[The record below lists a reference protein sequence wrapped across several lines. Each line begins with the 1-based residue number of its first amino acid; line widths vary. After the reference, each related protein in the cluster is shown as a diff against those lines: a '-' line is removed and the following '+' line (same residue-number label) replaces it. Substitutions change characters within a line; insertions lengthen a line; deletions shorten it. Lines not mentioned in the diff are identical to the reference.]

1 MAKGEIKWRRGDYIK
16 LGRAI
21 ANYNKKI
28 RNLEKQGKSLYL
40 PMEYNYIEER
50 DKIKTRKGYNQLI
63 NRLARATEENL
74 QTFEPLQ
81 SGDLISKY
89 EYGEIKR
96 EKANYQRQLTRQLKA
111 IDKSLYPYPTV
122 LEMDIERKLKELR
135 NWEYKRDDEFRDVV
149 GGIFYKTSSDI
160 EYKRALNYMN
170 NYKKTMEKYE
180 GFANY
185 DILKEKMDSITNPL
199 DFYKYVGTNELLQ
212 DLQYQS
218 DEQYTQERF
227 NEFVEMWGVDLEED
241 SEIIV
246 LEGQEDEQG
255 FRQIQVIDNNNFNE
269 EGEQRRQEYRQKRLN
284 NF

>member
-40 PMEYNYIEER
+40 PMEYNYIKER
-50 DKIKTRKGYNQLI
+50 DEIKTRKGYNQLI

-74 QTFEPLQ
+74 STFVILP
-81 SGDLISKY
+81 SGDLISQY
-89 EYGEIKR
+89 EYSEIKR

-122 LEMDIERKLKELR
+122 LEMDIERKLNELR
-135 NWEYKRDDEFRDVV
+135 SWEYKRGDEFKDVV
-149 GGIFYKTSSDI
+149 GGIFYKTSSDM

-170 NYKKTMEKYE
+170 NYKRTMEKYE

-199 DFYKYVGTNELLQ
+199 EFYKYVGTNELLQ

-227 NEFVEMWGVDLEED
+227 NDFVTMWGLDLED
-241 SEIIV
+241 DTEII
-246 LEGQEDEQG
+246 
-255 FRQIQVIDNNNFNE
+255 RIDNEEININNFNE
-269 EGEQRRQEYRQKRLN
+269 EGEQRRQEYRQKRRN

>member
-40 PMEYNYIEER
+40 PMEYNYIKER
-50 DKIKTRKGYNQLI
+50 DEIKTRKGYNQLI

-74 QTFEPLQ
+74 STFVILP
-81 SGDLISKY
+81 SGDLISQY
-89 EYGEIKR
+89 EYNEIKR

-122 LEMDIERKLKELR
+122 LEMDIERKLNELR
-135 NWEYKRDDEFRDVV
+135 SWEYKRGDEFKDVV
-149 GGIFYKTSSDI
+149 GGIFYKTSSDM

-170 NYKKTMEKYE
+170 NYKRTMEKYE

-199 DFYKYVGTNELLQ
+199 EFYKYVGTNELLQ

-227 NEFVEMWGVDLEED
+227 NDFVTMWGLDLED
-241 SEIIV
+241 DTEII
-246 LEGQEDEQG
+246 
-255 FRQIQVIDNNNFNE
+255 RIDNEEININNFNE
-269 EGEQRRQEYRQKRLN
+269 EGEQRRQEYRQKRRN

>member
-21 ANYNKKI
+21 SEYNKKI
-28 RNLEKQGKSLYL
+28 RRLENEGKSLYL

-50 DKIKTRKGYNQLI
+50 DKIRTRKGYNQLI

-74 QTFEPLQ
+74 STFEILG
-81 SGDLISKY
+81 SGDLISRY

-96 EKANYQRQLTRQLKA
+96 EKANYQRQLTRQLKS
-111 IDKSLYPYPTV
+111 IDKSLYPYKSIM
-122 LEMDIERKLKELR
+122 EMDIEGKLEDIRK
-135 NWEYKRDDEFRDVV
+135 WEYNRGDEFKDTV
-149 GGIFYKTSSDI
+149 GGIFYKTSSDAKYRQA
-160 EYKRALNYMN
+160 ENYMK
-170 NYKKTMEKYE
+170 NYKKVMEKYS

-185 DILKEKMDSITNPL
+185 DILKKKMDSITNPL

-227 NEFVEMWGVDLEED
+227 NDFVLMWGLELED
-241 SEIIV
+241 DAEILRIN
-246 LEGQEDEQG
+246 DEEVN
-255 FRQIQVIDNNNFNE
+255 INNFNE
-269 EGEQRRQEYRQKRLN
+269 EGEQNRREYRRRRFNKG
-284 NF
+284 

>member
-21 ANYNKKI
+21 SEYNKKI
-28 RNLEKQGKSLYL
+28 RRLENEGKSLYL

-50 DKIKTRKGYNQLI
+50 DKIRTRKGYNQLI

-74 QTFEPLQ
+74 STFEILG
-81 SGDLISKY
+81 SGDLISRY

-96 EKANYQRQLTRQLKA
+96 EKANYQRQLTRQLKS
-111 IDKSLYPYPTV
+111 IDKSLYPYKSIM
-122 LEMDIERKLKELR
+122 EMDIEGKLEDIRK
-135 NWEYKRDDEFRDVV
+135 WEYNRGDEFKDTVR
-149 GGIFYKTSSDI
+149 GIFYKTSSDAKYRQA
-160 EYKRALNYMN
+160 ENYMK
-170 NYKKTMEKYE
+170 NYKKVMEKYS

-185 DILKEKMDSITNPL
+185 DILKKKMDSITNPL

-227 NEFVEMWGVDLEED
+227 NDFVLMWGLELED
-241 SEIIV
+241 DAEILRIN
-246 LEGQEDEQG
+246 DEEVN
-255 FRQIQVIDNNNFNE
+255 INNFNE
-269 EGEQRRQEYRQKRLN
+269 EGEQNRREYRRRRFNKG
-284 NF
+284 

>member
-21 ANYNKKI
+21 ANYNKKVQK
-28 RNLEKQGKSLYL
+28 LENEGKSLYL
-40 PMEYNYIEER
+40 PIEYNYIEER
-50 DKIKTRKGYNQLI
+50 NKIKTRKGYNQLI

-74 QTFEPLQ
+74 QTFEVLQ
-81 SGDLISKY
+81 SGDLISQY

-122 LEMDIERKLKELR
+122 LEMDIESKLKELR
-135 NWEYKRDDEFRDVV
+135 NWEYKRGDEFRDIV
-149 GGIFYKTSSDI
+149 GGIFYKTSSDM

-170 NYKKTMEKYE
+170 NYKRTMEKYE

-185 DILKEKMDSITNPL
+185 DILKEKMNSITNPL

-227 NEFVEMWGVDLEED
+227 NDFVSMWGLDLED
-241 SEIIV
+241 DTEII
-246 LEGQEDEQG
+246 
-255 FRQIQVIDNNNFNE
+255 RIDNNEININNFNE
-269 EGEQRRQEYRQKRLN
+269 EGEQRRQEYRQNRRN
-284 NF
+284 NFKGVKK